1 MGKPHAIQD
10 TRGPRGDDGAKKLN
24 GRKRHLLVD
33 TLGLLLRA
41 VVHPADISDRDGA
54 IQVLDGGTARYP
66 QLAHLWVDAGDQG
79 RVVVW
84 IEQTL
89 GLSVTV
95 VRKPQ
100 RWVRCPADEE
110 PPPLP
115 TGFQVLPR
123 RWVVERTFAWLGRY
137 RRLRKDDA
145 ALPETEAAWI
155 CFAMT
160 SLLLARLAR

>member
-1 MGKPHAIQD
+1 M
-10 TRGPRGDDGAKKLN
+10 N

-33 TLGLLLRA
+33 TLGLLVRA
-41 VVHPADISDRDGA
+41 VVPPADISDRDGA
-54 IQVLDGGTARYP
+54 VQVLAGVTVRYP
-66 QLAHLWVDAGDQG
+66 RLAHLWVDAGYQG
-79 RVVVW
+79 RAVVW

-95 VRKPQ
+95 VRKPR
-100 RWVRCPADEE
+100 RWVRCPADED
-110 PPPLP
+110 PPPMP

-137 RRLRKDDA
+137 RRLSKDDE
-145 ALPETEAAWI
+145 ALPATEEAWI

-160 SLLLARLAR
+160 SLMLARLARWPLFRHPLKGTQAQ